1 MIQKNYNFWFVTG
14 SQHLYGD
21 DTLKEVNRHSEIIA
35 SWLDQNTLPH
45 CNVVFKPVLT
55 TPEEILNLCAEA
67 NFDKTCAG
75 IITWMHTFSPAKMW
89 ISGLNELKKPLL
101 HLHTQFNCEIPW
113 DTIDMDFMNLNQSAH
128 GDREYG
134 FIGAR
139 MRIPRKVVVGYY
151 KDPEVSREIQVWMN
165 AAIAFVEGKNIKV
178 ARFGDNMRQVAVT
191 EGDKVEAQIKFGW
204 SVDGYGVGDLVD
216 YVSKVTNDEIEN
228 VLETY
233 KKLYEFPSD
242 PNTHDA
248 IREQAKI
255 EAGLKKFLDDGGY
268 TAFTTTFEDLHGLK
282 QLPGLAVQHLMHEGY
297 GFGAEGDWKTAALV
311 RTMKIMNTGLPEG
324 TSFMEDYTYH
334 LEQNN
339 EMILGAHMLEVC
351 PSVAAEKPRI
361 EVHPLSIGGKADPAR
376 LVFKGRSGPAIA
388 ASLVDLGDRF
398 RLIVNEVEAIE
409 PTKDMPRLPVA
420 RVLWKPKPSLR
431 DAAKAW
437 ILAGGAH
444 HTSFSYSVTTEHM
457 MDWAE
462 MAGIEFVLIN
472 ENTTDLY
479 RFREQLRINDYVW
492 RAR

>member
-1 MIQKNYNFWFVTG
+1 MIQKTYNFWFVTG
-14 SQHLYGD
+14 SQHLYGEE
-21 DTLKEVNRHSEIIA
+21 TLKQVDAHSEIIA

-45 CNVVFKPVLT
+45 CKVVFKPVLT
-55 TPEEILNLCAEA
+55 TPEAIFNLCSEA
-67 NFDKTCAG
+67 NSDKSCAG

-89 ISGLNELKKPLL
+89 ITGLNELKKPLL
-101 HLHTQFNCEIPW
+101 HLHTQFNCDIPW

-139 MRIPRKVVVGYY
+139 MRLPRKVVVGFY

-165 AAIAFVEGKNIKV
+165 AACAFIECKNLKV

-204 SVDGYGVGDLVD
+204 SVDGYGIGDLVS
-216 YVSKVTNDEIEN
+216 YVSKATNDEIDGIM
-228 VLETY
+228 ETY
-233 KKLYEFPSD
+233 RKLYDFPSD
-242 PNTHDA
+242 PGAYDA

-255 EAGLKKFLDDGGY
+255 EAGMKKFLTEGGY
-268 TAFTTTFEDLHGLK
+268 TAFTTTFEDLHGLN

-334 LEQNN
+334 LEPGN

-351 PSVAAEKPRI
+351 PSVASSRPRI
-361 EVHPLSIGGKADPAR
+361 EVHPLSIGGKNDPAR

-398 RLIVNEVEAIE
+398 RLIISEVEAIE
-409 PTKDMPRLPVA
+409 PVQDMPKLPVA

-444 HTSFSYSVTTEHM
+444 HTSFSYAVTTEHM
-457 MDWAE
+457 ADWAE

-472 ENTTDLY
+472 EDTNI
-479 RFREQLRINDYVW
+479 FRLKEQLKINDYVW

>member
-1 MIQKNYNFWFVTG
+1 MVQKTYNFWFVTG

-21 DTLKEVNRHSEIIA
+21 ETLKEVAEHSEQMA
-35 SWLDQNTLPH
+35 SWLDQNTLSH

-55 TPEEILNLCAEA
+55 TPESILNLCAEA
-67 NFDKTCAG
+67 NNDKSCAG

-89 ISGLNELKKPLL
+89 IAGLNELKKPLL
-101 HLHTQFNCEIPW
+101 HLHTQFNREIPW

-139 MRIPRKVVVGYY
+139 MRLPRKVVVGYY
-151 KDPEVSREIQVWMN
+151 QDKEVIDEIQVWMN
-165 AAIAFVEGKNIKV
+165 AAIGFVEGKNIKV

-204 SVDGYGVGDLVD
+204 SVDGYGIGDLVG

-233 KKLYEFPSD
+233 RKLYDFPADSGSL
-242 PNTHDA
+242 DA

-255 EAGLKKFLDDGGY
+255 EAGLKKFLTEGGY
-268 TAFTTTFEDLHGLK
+268 TAFTTTFEDLHGLN

-311 RTMKIMNTGLPEG
+311 RTMKIMNTGLPDG

-334 LEQNN
+334 LEENN
-339 EMILGAHMLEVC
+339 QMILGAHMLEVC
-351 PSVAAEKPRI
+351 PSVAADKPRI
-361 EVHPLSIGGKADPAR
+361 EVHPLSIGGKNDPAR

-398 RLIVNEVEAIE
+398 RLIVNEVDAIE
-409 PTKDMPRLPVA
+409 PTRDMPKLPVA

-472 ENTTDLY
+472 EETTNMY
-479 RFREQLRINDYVW
+479 KFKEQLRINDYVW
-492 RAR
+492 RTR

>member
-1 MIQKNYNFWFVTG
+1 MVQKNYSFWFVTG

-21 DTLKEVNRHSEIIA
+21 ETLKEVDRHSEIIA
-35 SWLDQNTLPH
+35 SWLDQNTLSH
-45 CNVVFKPVLT
+45 CKVVFKPVLT
-55 TPEEILNLCAEA
+55 TPEAILNLCAEA
-67 NFDKTCAG
+67 NNDKSCAG

-89 ISGLNELKKPLL
+89 IAGLNELKKPLL
-101 HLHTQFNCEIPW
+101 HLHTQFNREIPW

-139 MRIPRKVVVGYY
+139 LRLPRKVVVGYY
-151 KDPEVSREIQVWMN
+151 QDKEVIREIQVWMN
-165 AAIAFVEGKNIKV
+165 AAIGFVEGKNIKV

-204 SVDGYGVGDLVD
+204 SVDGYGVGDLAG
-216 YVSKVTNDEIEN
+216 YVSKVTNEEIES

-233 KKLYEFPSD
+233 RKLYEFPSD
-242 PNTHDA
+242 PGSLDA
-248 IREQAKI
+248 IKEQARI
-255 EAGLKKFLDDGGY
+255 EAGLKKFLDEGGY
-268 TAFTTTFEDLHGLK
+268 TAFTTTFEDLHGLN

-311 RTMKIMNTGLPEG
+311 RTMKIMNIGLPDG

-334 LEQNN
+334 LEENN

-351 PSVAAEKPRI
+351 PSVASEKPRI
-361 EVHPLSIGGKADPAR
+361 EVHPLSIGGKNDPAR
-376 LVFKGRSGPAIA
+376 LVFKGRSGSAIA

-409 PTKDMPRLPVA
+409 PTRDMPKLPVA

-462 MAGIEFVLIN
+462 MAGIEFILIN
-472 ENTTDLY
+472 EETTNMY
-479 RFREQLRINDYVW
+479 KFKEQLKINDYV
-492 RAR
+492 

>member
-1 MIQKNYNFWFVTG
+1 MVQKTYNFWFVTG

-21 DTLKEVNRHSEIIA
+21 ETLKEVAEHSEQMA
-35 SWLDQNTLPH
+35 SWLDQNTLSH

-55 TPEEILNLCAEA
+55 TPESILNLCAEA
-67 NFDKTCAG
+67 NNDKSCAG

-89 ISGLNELKKPLL
+89 IAGLNELKKPLL
-101 HLHTQFNCEIPW
+101 HLHTQFNREIPW

-139 MRIPRKVVVGYY
+139 MRLPRKVVVGYY
-151 KDPEVSREIQVWMN
+151 QDKEVIDEIQVWMN
-165 AAIAFVEGKNIKV
+165 AAIGFVEGKNIKV

-204 SVDGYGVGDLVD
+204 SVDGYGIGDLVG

-233 KKLYEFPSD
+233 RELYDFPADSGSL
-242 PNTHDA
+242 DA

-255 EAGLKKFLDDGGY
+255 EAGLKKFLTEGGY
-268 TAFTTTFEDLHGLK
+268 TAFTTTFEDLHGLN

-311 RTMKIMNTGLPEG
+311 RTMKIMNTGLPDG

-334 LEQNN
+334 LEENN
-339 EMILGAHMLEVC
+339 QMILGAHMLEVC
-351 PSVAAEKPRI
+351 PSVAADKPRI
-361 EVHPLSIGGKADPAR
+361 EVHPLSIGGKNDPAR

-398 RLIVNEVEAIE
+398 RLIVNEVDAIE
-409 PTKDMPRLPVA
+409 PTRDMPKLPVA

-472 ENTTDLY
+472 EETTNMY
-479 RFREQLRINDYVW
+479 KFKEQLRINDYVW
-492 RAR
+492 RTR

>member
-1 MIQKNYNFWFVTG
+1 MVQKNYSFWFITG

-21 DTLKEVNRHSEIIA
+21 ETLKEVDRHSEIIA
-35 SWLDQNTLPH
+35 SWLDQNTLSH
-45 CNVVFKPVLT
+45 CKVVFKPVLT
-55 TPEEILNLCAEA
+55 TPEAILNLCAEA
-67 NFDKTCAG
+67 NNDKSCAG

-89 ISGLNELKKPLL
+89 IAGLNELKKPLL
-101 HLHTQFNCEIPW
+101 HLHTQFNREIPW

-139 MRIPRKVVVGYY
+139 LRLPRKVVVGYY
-151 KDPEVSREIQVWMN
+151 QDKEVIREIQVWMN
-165 AAIAFVEGKNIKV
+165 AAIGFVEGKNIKV

-204 SVDGYGVGDLVD
+204 SVDGYGVGDLAG
-216 YVSKVTNDEIEN
+216 YVSKVTNEEIES

-233 KKLYEFPSD
+233 RKLYEFPFD
-242 PNTHDA
+242 PGSLDA
-248 IREQAKI
+248 IKEQARI
-255 EAGLKKFLDDGGY
+255 EAGLKKFLDEGGY
-268 TAFTTTFEDLHGLK
+268 TAFTTTFEDLHGLN

-311 RTMKIMNTGLPEG
+311 RTMKIMNIGLPDG

-334 LEQNN
+334 LEENN

-351 PSVAAEKPRI
+351 PSVASEKPRI
-361 EVHPLSIGGKADPAR
+361 EVHPLSIGGKNDPAR
-376 LVFKGRSGPAIA
+376 LVFKGRSGSAIA

-409 PTKDMPRLPVA
+409 PTRDMPKLPVA

-462 MAGIEFVLIN
+462 MAGIEFILIN
-472 ENTTDLY
+472 EETTNMY
-479 RFREQLRINDYVW
+479 KFKEQLKINDYVW

>member
-1 MIQKNYNFWFVTG
+1 MVQKTYNFWFVTG
-14 SQHLYGD
+14 SQHLYGEE
-21 DTLKEVNRHSEIIA
+21 TLEQVNAHSEIIA

-45 CNVVFKPVLT
+45 CKVIFKPVLT
-55 TPEEILNLCAEA
+55 TPEAIFNLCSEA
-67 NFDKTCAG
+67 NGDKSCAG

-89 ISGLNELKKPLL
+89 ITGLNELKKPLL

-139 MRIPRKVVVGYY
+139 MRLPRKIVVGYY

-165 AAIAFVEGKNIKV
+165 AAYAFIEGRNIKV

-204 SVDGYGVGDLVD
+204 SVDGYGVGDLVS
-216 YVSKVTNDEIEN
+216 YVSKVTDDEIDN
-228 VLETY
+228 LIETY
-233 KKLYEFPSD
+233 RRLYDFPSD
-242 PNTHDA
+242 PNVYGA

-255 EAGLKKFLDDGGY
+255 EAGMKKFLTEGGY
-268 TAFTTTFEDLHGLK
+268 TAFTTTFEDLHGLN

-297 GFGAEGDWKTAALV
+297 GFAAEGDWKTAALV
-311 RTMKIMNTGLPEG
+311 RTMKIMNIGLPEG

-334 LEQNN
+334 LEPGN

-351 PSVAAEKPRI
+351 PSVAATKPRI
-361 EVHPLSIGGKADPAR
+361 EVHPLSIGGKSDPAR

-388 ASLVDLGDRF
+388 ASLVDMGDRF
-398 RLIVNEVEAIE
+398 RLIISEVEAIE
-409 PTKDMPRLPVA
+409 PVQDMPKLPVA

-457 MDWAE
+457 ADWAE

-472 ENTTDLY
+472 DETNIF
-479 RFREQLRINDYVW
+479 RFKEQLKINDYIW

>member
-1 MIQKNYNFWFVTG
+1 MIQKTYNFWFVTG
-14 SQHLYGD
+14 SQHLYGEE
-21 DTLKEVNRHSEIIA
+21 TLKQVDAHSEIIA

-45 CNVVFKPVLT
+45 CKVVFKPVLT
-55 TPEEILNLCAEA
+55 TPEAIFNLCSEA
-67 NFDKTCAG
+67 NSDKSCAG

-89 ISGLNELKKPLL
+89 ITGLNELKKPLL
-101 HLHTQFNCEIPW
+101 HLHTQFNCDIPW

-139 MRIPRKVVVGYY
+139 MRLPRKVVVGFY

-165 AAIAFVEGKNIKV
+165 AACAFIECKNLKV

-204 SVDGYGVGDLVD
+204 SVDGYGIGDLVS
-216 YVSKVTNDEIEN
+216 YVSKATNDEIDGIM
-228 VLETY
+228 ETY
-233 KKLYEFPSD
+233 RKLYDFPSD
-242 PNTHDA
+242 PGAYDA

-255 EAGLKKFLDDGGY
+255 EAGMKKFLTEGGY
-268 TAFTTTFEDLHGLK
+268 TAFTTTFEDLHGLN

-334 LEQNN
+334 LEPGN

-351 PSVAAEKPRI
+351 PSVASSRPRI
-361 EVHPLSIGGKADPAR
+361 EVHPLSIGGKNDPAR

-398 RLIVNEVEAIE
+398 RLIISEVEAIE
-409 PTKDMPRLPVA
+409 PVQDMPKLPVA

-444 HTSFSYSVTTEHM
+444 HTSFSYAVTTEHM
-457 MDWAE
+457 ADWAE

-472 ENTTDLY
+472 EDTNIL
-479 RFREQLRINDYVW
+479 RLKEQLKINDYVW